1 MWEGAGMSPGGVLD
15 KFVERC
21 PAAVMVR
28 ATVERL
34 LQPERWDEIFEAH
47 RSHSWPR
54 KNSSEPPRNRR
65 SKDLEGGECFNVTG
79 TDLFDCC
86 LMLRTWRIRAM
97 RVAKVITLTDE
108 ERIALT
114 KWADG
119 RSPSARLV
127 LRAKLVFAA
136 AAARLRWN

>member
-1 MWEGAGMSPGGVLD
+1 
-15 KFVERC
+15 
-21 PAAVMVR
+21 
-28 ATVERL
+28 
-34 LQPERWDEIFEAH
+34 
-47 RSHSWPR
+47 
-54 KNSSEPPRNRR
+54 
-65 SKDLEGGECFNVTG
+65 
-79 TDLFDCC
+79 
-86 LMLRTWRIRAM
+86 M

-136 AAARLRWN
+136 AAARRRDCGGTDVFALRRTVGTWRNRFVTERLVGIE

>member
-1 MWEGAGMSPGGVLD
+1 
-15 KFVERC
+15 
-21 PAAVMVR
+21 
-28 ATVERL
+28 
-34 LQPERWDEIFEAH
+34 
-47 RSHSWPR
+47 
-54 KNSSEPPRNRR
+54 
-65 SKDLEGGECFNVTG
+65 
-79 TDLFDCC
+79 
-86 LMLRTWRIRAM
+86 M

-136 AAARLRWN
+136 AARRRDCGGTGVFALRRTVGTWRNRFVTERLVGIE